1 MRPQPNQQY
10 FERDPLLRSQPVSS
24 FHALELPTLLKQS
37 INAVFLSF
45 KYENGQFH
53 IITCGIFLND
63 LYF

>member
-24 FHALELPTLLKQS
+24 FHALEQPTPLKQS
-37 INAVFLSF
+37 INAVFFSF
-45 KYENGQFH
+45 KSENAQFH
-53 IITCGIFLND
+53 VRTCGILND